1 MPREEM
7 NDKEYISVEV
17 ARERLGI
24 SPREMS
30 MLLEAEALRYR
41 KDPHN
46 ETIRWVCAE
55 DVRDAV
61 EHLAHY
67 RQEEQERRHQLTN
80 IPERNSKAEPGEFS
94 FFTFSDTD
102 LMTLLW
108 ASISYFDAER
118 DIYFTSSDERGS
130 FDKIIKAIEKIYGR
144 LERESQA
151 GRSLSE
157 IVTEIYEQ
165 QPNQNARWE
174 VFHYLIH
181 KAQRTSKQ
189 Q

>member
-1 MPREEM
+1 MRTEEM
-7 NDKEYISVEV
+7 NEQEYIPIEM

-24 SPREMS
+24 SPKEML

-46 ETIRWVCAE
+46 ETIRWVSAE

-61 EHLAHY
+61 EHLDRY

-80 IPERNSKAEPGEFS
+80 IPERDSKAEPRESS

-130 FDKIIKAIEKIYGR
+130 FDKSIKVIGKICGR

-157 IVTEIYEQ
+157 IITEIYEQ

-174 VFHYLIH
+174 VFRYLMH
-181 KAQRTSKQ
+181 KAQRERKQ
-189 Q
+189 S

>member
-7 NDKEYISVEV
+7 NNKEYIPVEI
-17 ARERLGI
+17 AREQLGI
-24 SPREMS
+24 SPREML

-46 ETIRWVCAE
+46 ETIRWVSAE

-61 EHLAHY
+61 EHLDRY
-67 RQEEQERRHQLTN
+67 RQEEKERIHRLTN
-80 IPERNSKAEPGEFS
+80 IPERDSKAEPREFS

-108 ASISYFDAER
+108 ASVSYFDAER

-130 FDKIIKAIEKIYGR
+130 FDKAMKVIEKIYRR
-144 LERESQA
+144 LELESQA

-157 IVTEIYEQ
+157 IITEIYEQ

-174 VFHYLIH
+174 VFQYLMH
-181 KAQRTSKQ
+181 KAQRERKQ
-189 Q
+189 A